1 VTESSTEVLNWQRLN
16 PWTPVVLGGRALVI
30 VALLGSEEASR
41 GSASR
46 DVTIYVGI
54 AILAASVV
62 IGLVRW
68 LVTKWT
74 LDGVTLRIETGLFRR
89 DARQLPLVRIQAVDV
104 VRPFLAR
111 VFGLAELR
119 IRLAGGGKS
128 GGRLTYL
135 SEEAAVDLR
144 ARLMA
149 GHHGLDMATPEPAE
163 RPVATVATGRLVA
176 SAILQ
181 PATLVAIVMV
191 AVLLGLESISPKAAN
206 GAATG
211 TGLTLGLYLF
221 GLARVTWRR
230 VATEYGFAVA
240 AAPDGIRLKRGL
252 FSTVSET
259 IPFARV
265 QAVRKAEP
273 LTWRF
278 WGWCRLEVDVAGS
291 PGREQG
297 TRSGKVTKAL
307 LPVGPIPLADEIFSS
322 LLGLQQF
329 ELSKPPRRA
338 RWKSP
343 LSYHFLA
350 AGDNGLV
357 AAGSCGRLKKVTT
370 WVPLEKVQSVR
381 RVQGPVQRLL
391 RLATVHVDAA
401 GRDVR
406 AEFRDRD
413 VHEADALFEQL
424 VVQSRSARRAV
435 SGRAYAVHGPL
446 AGVGPVPGPS
456 APSLPRNGDGA
467 VGDGAAGDGT
477 AVLSGIGQ
485 PLPPPA
491 VSSPIDS

>member
-1 VTESSTEVLNWQRLN
+1 
-16 PWTPVVLGGRALVI
+16 
-30 VALLGSEEASR
+30 
-41 GSASR
+41 
-46 DVTIYVGI
+46 
-54 AILAASVV
+54 
-62 IGLVRW
+62 
-68 LVTKWT
+68 
-74 LDGVTLRIETGLFRR
+74 
-89 DARQLPLVRIQAVDV
+89 
-104 VRPFLAR
+104 

-135 SEEAAVDLR
+135 SEAAAVDLR

-163 RPVATVATGRLVA
+163 RPIATVATGRLVA

-181 PATLVAIVMV
+181 PATLVAIVFV
-191 AVLLGLESISPKAAN
+191 VVLLALESISPKSAD
-206 GAATG
+206 GAETG

-252 FSTVSET
+252 FSTVNET

-265 QAVRKAEP
+265 QAVRKSEP
-273 LTWRF
+273 FTWHF
-278 WGWCRLEVDVAGS
+278 LGWCRLEVDVAGS

-307 LPVGPIPLADEIFSS
+307 LPVGPTALADELFSN

-329 ELSKPPRRA
+329 PLSKPPRRA

-391 RLATVHVDAA
+391 HLATVHVDAA

-413 VHEADALFEQL
+413 VHEADALFEKL

-435 SGRAYAVHGPL
+435 SGHGNAVHGPL
-446 AGVGPVPGPS
+446 GVVAPV
-456 APSLPRNGDGA
+456 N
-467 VGDGAAGDGT
+467 GAAGDAQPVDRDG
-477 AVLSGIGQ
+477 AALLSVTGQ
-485 PLPPPA
+485 PPPPR
-491 VSSPIDS
+491 P

>member
-1 VTESSTEVLNWQRLN
+1 VTQSGTEVLNWQRLN

-46 DVTIYVGI
+46 EVTIYIGI
-54 AILAASVV
+54 AILVASIV

-68 LVTKWT
+68 WVTKWA

-163 RPVATVATGRLVA
+163 RPIATVATGRLVA

-181 PATLVAIVMV
+181 PATLVAVV
-191 AVLLGLESISPKAAN
+191 FVVVLLALESISPKSAN
-206 GAATG
+206 GAETG

-230 VATEYGFAVA
+230 VATEYGFSVA

-252 FSTVSET
+252 FSTVNET

-265 QAVRKAEP
+265 QAVRKSEP
-273 LTWRF
+273 FTWHF
-278 WGWCRLEVDVAGS
+278 LGWCRLEVDVAGS

-307 LPVGPIPLADEIFSS
+307 LPVGPVALADELFSN

-329 ELSKPPRRA
+329 PLSKPPRRA

-391 RLATVHVDAA
+391 HLATVHVDAA

-435 SGRAYAVHGPL
+435 SGRAHAVHGPL
-446 AGVGPVPGPS
+446 ADVAAVNAPG
-456 APSLPRNGDGA
+456 APLLPHNGDGT
-467 VGDGAAGDGT
+467 VGDGGAGDGT

-485 PLPPPA
+485 PLPPPPM
-491 VSSPIDS
+491 S

>member
-1 VTESSTEVLNWQRLN
+1 MTGSSTEVLNWQRLN

-46 DVTIYVGI
+46 EVTIYIGI

-62 IGLVRW
+62 IGVVRW
-68 LVTKWT
+68 LVTKWA

-89 DARQLPLVRIQAVDV
+89 DARQLPVARIQAVDV

-128 GGRLTYL
+128 GGKLTYL
-135 SEEAAVDLR
+135 SEAEAVDLR

-163 RPVATVATGRLVA
+163 RPLATVPTGRLVA

-181 PATLVAIVMV
+181 PATLVAIVFV
-191 AVLLGLESISPKAAN
+191 VVLLALESISPKSAN
-206 GAATG
+206 GAETG

-252 FSTVSET
+252 FSTVNET

-307 LPVGPIPLADEIFSS
+307 LPVGPIGLADELFSN

-329 ELSKPPRRA
+329 PLSKPPRRA

-391 RLATVHVDAA
+391 HLATVHVDAA

-435 SGRAYAVHGPL
+435 SGRAHAVHGPL
-446 AGVGPVPGPS
+446 ADV
-456 APSLPRNGDGA
+456 APLDTPASPQPPHNGDGA
-467 VGDGAAGDGT
+467 VADSGAGDGT

-485 PLPPPA
+485 PLPPPPM
-491 VSSPIDS
+491 S

>member
-1 VTESSTEVLNWQRLN
+1 
-16 PWTPVVLGGRALVI
+16 
-30 VALLGSEEASR
+30 
-41 GSASR
+41 
-46 DVTIYVGI
+46 
-54 AILAASVV
+54 
-62 IGLVRW
+62 
-68 LVTKWT
+68 
-74 LDGVTLRIETGLFRR
+74 
-89 DARQLPLVRIQAVDV
+89 
-104 VRPFLAR
+104 
-111 VFGLAELR
+111 
-119 IRLAGGGKS
+119 
-128 GGRLTYL
+128 
-135 SEEAAVDLR
+135 
-144 ARLMA
+144 
-149 GHHGLDMATPEPAE
+149 
-163 RPVATVATGRLVA
+163 VA

-181 PATLVAIVMV
+181 PATLVAIVFV
-191 AVLLGLESISPKAAN
+191 VVLLALESISPKSAN
-206 GAATG
+206 GAETG

-252 FSTVSET
+252 FSTVNET

-265 QAVRKAEP
+265 QAVRKSEP
-273 LTWRF
+273 FTWHF
-278 WGWCRLEVDVAGS
+278 LGWCRLEVDVAGS

-307 LPVGPIPLADEIFSS
+307 LPVGPVALADELFSN

-329 ELSKPPRRA
+329 PLSKPPRRA
-338 RWKSP
+338 QWKSP

-391 RLATVHVDAA
+391 HLATVHVDAA

-413 VHEADALFEQL
+413 VHEADALFEKL
-424 VVQSRSARRAV
+424 VVQSRLARRAV
-435 SGRAYAVHGPL
+435 SGPTHAVHGPVS
-446 AGVGPVPGPS
+446 AAAPVNGTAVD
-456 APSLPRNGDGA
+456 APPGDG
-467 VGDGAAGDGT
+467 DAG

-491 VSSPIDS
+491 VSS

>member
-1 VTESSTEVLNWQRLN
+1 VTNSSADGLNWQRLN

-41 GSASR
+41 DTSSR
-46 DVTIYVGI
+46 VATIYI
-54 AILAASVV
+54 AIGIMVVSVV
-62 IGLVRW
+62 MGVVRW
-68 LVTKWT
+68 LVTKWA
-74 LDGVTLRIETGLFRR
+74 LDGVTLRIETGLLRR
-89 DARQLPLVRIQAVDV
+89 DARQLPVARIQAVDV

-128 GGRLTYL
+128 AGKLTYL
-135 SEEAAVDLR
+135 SEAEAVDLR

-163 RPVATVATGRLVA
+163 RPLATVATGRLLA

-181 PATLVAIVMV
+181 PATLVAVV
-191 AVLLGLESISPKAAN
+191 FVVVLLVLESISPKAAN
-206 GAATG
+206 GAETG

-252 FSTVSET
+252 FSTVNET

-273 LTWRF
+273 FTWHF
-278 WGWCRLEVDVAGS
+278 LGWCRLEVDVAGS

-307 LPVGPIPLADEIFSS
+307 LPVGPVAVADELFSN

-329 ELSKPPRRA
+329 PLSKPPRRA

-391 RLATVHVDAA
+391 HLATVHVDAA

-413 VHEADALFEQL
+413 EREADALFEKL

-435 SGRAYAVHGPL
+435 SGQGHTVHGPL
-446 AGVGPVPGPS
+446 SVDAPVAALA
-456 APSLPRNGDGA
+456 APVAPFNGDVA
-467 VGDGAAGDGT
+467 E
-477 AVLSGIGQ
+477 VLSMTGQ
-485 PLPPPA
+485 PPPPR
-491 VSSPIDS
+491 P

>member
-1 VTESSTEVLNWQRLN
+1 VTNSGTEGLNWQRLN

-41 GSASR
+41 GTSSR
-46 DVTIYVGI
+46 EVTIYIGI
-54 AILAASVV
+54 AILAGSVV

-68 LVTKWT
+68 LVTKWA

-89 DARQLPLVRIQAVDV
+89 DARQLPVARIQAVDV

-135 SEEAAVDLR
+135 SEAEAVDLR

-163 RPVATVATGRLVA
+163 RPIATVATGRLVA

-181 PATLVAIVMV
+181 PATLVAIVFV
-191 AVLLGLESISPKAAN
+191 VVLLALESISPKSAN

-211 TGLTLGLYLF
+211 TGVTLGLYLF

-252 FSTVSET
+252 FSTVNET

-265 QAVRKAEP
+265 QAVRKSEP
-273 LTWRF
+273 FTWHF
-278 WGWCRLEVDVAGS
+278 LGWCRLEVDVAGS

-307 LPVGPIPLADEIFSS
+307 LPVGPVALADELFSN

-329 ELSKPPRRA
+329 PLSKPPRRA

-391 RLATVHVDAA
+391 HLATVHVDAA

-413 VHEADALFEQL
+413 VHEADALFEKL
-424 VVQSRSARRAV
+424 VVRSRSARRAV
-435 SGRAYAVHGPL
+435 SGQTHAVHGPVS
-446 AGVGPVPGPS
+446 AAAPV
-456 APSLPRNGDGA
+456 N
-467 VGDGAAGDGT
+467 GAAVDVPPVDGYGV
-477 AVLSGIGQ
+477 ALLSGSGQ
-485 PLPPPA
+485 PPPPR
-491 VSSPIDS
+491 P

>member
-1 VTESSTEVLNWQRLN
+1 VSNSGAEGLNWQRLN

-41 GSASR
+41 GTSSR
-46 DVTIYVGI
+46 EVTIYIGI
-54 AILAASVV
+54 AILAAALV
-62 IGLVRW
+62 IGVVRW
-68 LVTKWT
+68 LVTKWA

-89 DARQLPLVRIQAVDV
+89 DARQLPVARIQAVDV

-135 SEEAAVDLR
+135 SEAAAVDLR

-163 RPVATVATGRLVA
+163 RPIATVATGRLVA

-181 PATLVAIVMV
+181 PATLVAIVFV
-191 AVLLGLESISPKAAN
+191 VVLLALESISPKSAN
-206 GAATG
+206 GAETG

-252 FSTVSET
+252 FSTVNET

-265 QAVRKAEP
+265 QAVRKSEP
-273 LTWRF
+273 FTWHF
-278 WGWCRLEVDVAGS
+278 LGWCRLEVDVAGS

-307 LPVGPIPLADEIFSS
+307 LPVGPVALADELFSN

-329 ELSKPPRRA
+329 PLSKPPRRA
-338 RWKSP
+338 QWKSP

-391 RLATVHVDAA
+391 HLATVHVDAA

-413 VHEADALFEQL
+413 VHEADALFEKL
-424 VVQSRSARRAV
+424 VVQSRLARRAV
-435 SGRAYAVHGPL
+435 SGPTHAVHGPVS
-446 AGVGPVPGPS
+446 AAAPVNGTAVD
-456 APSLPRNGDGA
+456 APPGDG
-467 VGDGAAGDGT
+467 DAG

-491 VSSPIDS
+491 VSS

>member
-1 VTESSTEVLNWQRLN
+1 
-16 PWTPVVLGGRALVI
+16 VI

-41 GSASR
+41 GTSSR
-46 DVTIYVGI
+46 EVTIYIGI
-54 AILAASVV
+54 AILAASLV
-62 IGLVRW
+62 IGVVRW
-68 LVTKWT
+68 WVTKWA
-74 LDGVTLRIETGLFRR
+74 LDGVTLRIETGLLRR
-89 DARQLPLVRIQAVDV
+89 DARQLPVARIQAVDV

-135 SEEAAVDLR
+135 SEAAAVDLR

-163 RPVATVATGRLVA
+163 RPIATVATGRLVA

-181 PATLVAIVMV
+181 PATLVAIVFV
-191 AVLLGLESISPKAAN
+191 VVLLALESISPKSAN
-206 GAATG
+206 GAETG

-252 FSTVSET
+252 FSTVNET

-265 QAVRKAEP
+265 QAVRKSEP
-273 LTWRF
+273 FTWHF
-278 WGWCRLEVDVAGS
+278 LGWCRLEVDVAGS

-307 LPVGPIPLADEIFSS
+307 LPVGPVALADELFSN

-329 ELSKPPRRA
+329 PLSKPPRRA
-338 RWKSP
+338 QWKSP

-391 RLATVHVDAA
+391 HLATVHVDAA

-413 VHEADALFEQL
+413 VHEADALFEKL
-424 VVQSRSARRAV
+424 VVQSRLARRAV
-435 SGRAYAVHGPL
+435 SGPTHAVHGPVS
-446 AGVGPVPGPS
+446 AAAPVNGTAVD
-456 APSLPRNGDGA
+456 APPGDG
-467 VGDGAAGDGT
+467 DAG

-491 VSSPIDS
+491 VSS

>member
-1 VTESSTEVLNWQRLN
+1 
-16 PWTPVVLGGRALVI
+16 VI

-41 GSASR
+41 GTSSR
-46 DVTIYVGI
+46 EATIYIGI
-54 AILAASVV
+54 AILAASLV
-62 IGLVRW
+62 IGVVRW
-68 LVTKWT
+68 WVTKWA
-74 LDGVTLRIETGLFRR
+74 LDGVTLRIETGLVRR
-89 DARQLPLVRIQAVDV
+89 DARQLPVARIQAVDV

-135 SEEAAVDLR
+135 SEAAAVDLR

-163 RPVATVATGRLVA
+163 RPIATVATGRLVA

-181 PATLVAIVMV
+181 PATLVAVV
-191 AVLLGLESISPKAAN
+191 FVVVLLALESISPKSAN
-206 GAATG
+206 GAETG

-252 FSTVSET
+252 FSTVNET

-265 QAVRKAEP
+265 QAVRKSEP
-273 LTWRF
+273 FTWHF
-278 WGWCRLEVDVAGS
+278 LGWCRLEVDVAGS

-307 LPVGPIPLADEIFSS
+307 LPVGPVALADELFSN

-329 ELSKPPRRA
+329 PLSKPPRRA

-391 RLATVHVDAA
+391 HLATVHVDAA

-413 VHEADALFEQL
+413 VHEADALFEKL
-424 VVQSRSARRAV
+424 VVQSRTARRAV
-435 SGRAYAVHGPL
+435 SGKGHVVHGPL
-446 AGVGPVPGPS
+446 SVVAPEAAPTGP
-456 APSLPRNGDGA
+456 LPPPNGYGTVGDGA
-467 VGDGAAGDGT
+467 VDDG

-491 VSSPIDS
+491 VRSPLDS

>member
-1 VTESSTEVLNWQRLN
+1 
-16 PWTPVVLGGRALVI
+16 VI

-41 GSASR
+41 GTSSR
-46 DVTIYVGI
+46 DVTIYIGI
-54 AILAASVV
+54 AILVASLV

-68 LVTKWT
+68 LVTKWA

-89 DARQLPLVRIQAVDV
+89 DARQLPVARIQAVDV

-135 SEEAAVDLR
+135 SEAAAVDLR

-163 RPVATVATGRLVA
+163 RPIATVATGRLVA

-181 PATLVAIVMV
+181 PATLVAVV
-191 AVLLGLESISPKAAN
+191 FVVVLLALESISPKSAN
-206 GAATG
+206 GAETG

-252 FSTVSET
+252 FSTVNET

-265 QAVRKAEP
+265 QAVRKSEP
-273 LTWRF
+273 FTWHF
-278 WGWCRLEVDVAGS
+278 LGWCRLEVDVAGS

-307 LPVGPIPLADEIFSS
+307 LPVGPVALADELFSN

-329 ELSKPPRRA
+329 PLSKPPRRA
-338 RWKSP
+338 QWKSP

-391 RLATVHVDAA
+391 HLATVHVDAA

-413 VHEADALFEQL
+413 VHEADALFEKL
-424 VVQSRSARRAV
+424 VVQSRLARRAV
-435 SGRAYAVHGPL
+435 SGPAHAVHGPE
-446 AGVGPVPGPS
+446 S
-456 APSLPRNGDGA
+456 APAPVN
-467 VGDGAAGDGT
+467 GAAVDAAPVDGDVG

-491 VSSPIDS
+491 RSS

>member
-1 VTESSTEVLNWQRLN
+1 MTDSSTGGLNWQRLN

-46 DVTIYVGI
+46 EVTIYIGI
-54 AILAASVV
+54 AILVASIVV
-62 IGLVRW
+62 GLVRW
-68 LVTKWT
+68 LVTKWA

-163 RPVATVATGRLVA
+163 RPIATVATGRLVA

-181 PATLVAIVMV
+181 PATLVAVV
-191 AVLLGLESISPKAAN
+191 FVVVLLALESISPKSAN
-206 GAATG
+206 GAETG

-252 FSTVSET
+252 FSTVNET

-265 QAVRKAEP
+265 QAVRKSEP
-273 LTWRF
+273 FTWHF
-278 WGWCRLEVDVAGS
+278 LGWCRLEVDVAGS

-307 LPVGPIPLADEIFSS
+307 LPVGPVRASGRALFQFARIATVPAVQAPAACTLEVPAQLPLPRCGRQRPGCGGELREAEKGNDLGAPREGPERAPGARTGAAPLAP
-322 LLGLQQF
+322 GYG
-329 ELSKPPRRA
+329 PR
-338 RWKSP
+338 
-343 LSYHFLA
+343 
-350 AGDNGLV
+350 
-357 AAGSCGRLKKVTT
+357 GR
-370 WVPLEKVQSVR
+370 
-381 RVQGPVQRLL
+381 
-391 RLATVHVDAA
+391 
-401 GRDVR
+401 GR
-406 AEFRDRD
+406 
-413 VHEADALFEQL
+413 
-424 VVQSRSARRAV
+424 ARRACRV
-435 SGRAYAVHGPL
+435 PRQGCSRGGRLVRTAGGAEPL
-446 AGVGPVPGPS
+446 
-456 APSLPRNGDGA
+456 
-467 VGDGAAGDGT
+467 GAACGLGPGSRGPWT
-477 AVLSGIGQ
+477 SRRCKARHCTGRTLAPAQRRRSG
-485 PLPPPA
+485 
-491 VSSPIDS
+491 

>member
-1 VTESSTEVLNWQRLN
+1 
-16 PWTPVVLGGRALVI
+16 VI

-41 GSASR
+41 GTSSR
-46 DVTIYVGI
+46 EVTIYIGI

-62 IGLVRW
+62 IGVVRW
-68 LVTKWT
+68 LVTKWA

-89 DARQLPLVRIQAVDV
+89 DARQLPVARIQAVDV

-135 SEEAAVDLR
+135 SEAAAVDLR

-163 RPVATVATGRLVA
+163 RPIATVATGRLVA

-181 PATLVAIVMV
+181 PATLVAIVFV
-191 AVLLGLESISPKAAN
+191 VVLLALESISPKSAD
-206 GAATG
+206 GAETG

-252 FSTVSET
+252 FSTVNET

-265 QAVRKAEP
+265 QAVRKSEP
-273 LTWRF
+273 FTWHF
-278 WGWCRLEVDVAGS
+278 LGWCRLEVDGS

-307 LPVGPIPLADEIFSS
+307 LPVGPTALADELFSN

-329 ELSKPPRRA
+329 PLSKPPRRA

-391 RLATVHVDAA
+391 HLATVHVDAA

-413 VHEADALFEQL
+413 VHEADALFEKL

-435 SGRAYAVHGPL
+435 SGHGNAVHGPL
-446 AGVGPVPGPS
+446 GVVAPV
-456 APSLPRNGDGA
+456 N
-467 VGDGAAGDGT
+467 GAAGDAQPVDRDG
-477 AVLSGIGQ
+477 AALLSVTGQ
-485 PLPPPA
+485 PPPPR
-491 VSSPIDS
+491 P

>member
-1 VTESSTEVLNWQRLN
+1 VTDSSTGGTGGLNWQRLN

-41 GSASR
+41 GTSSR
-46 DVTIYVGI
+46 EATIYIGI
-54 AILAASVV
+54 AILAISVI
-62 IGLVRW
+62 IGIVRW
-68 LVTKWT
+68 LVTKWA

-135 SEEAAVDLR
+135 SEAEAVDLR

-149 GHHGLDMATPEPAE
+149 GHHGLDMSTPEPAQ

-181 PATLVAIVMV
+181 PATLVAIAMV
-191 AVLLGLESISPKAAN
+191 GVLLALESISPKAAD
-206 GAATG
+206 G
-211 TGLTLGLYLF
+211 TGVTLGLYLF

-230 VATEYGFAVA
+230 VATEYGFSVA

-273 LTWRF
+273 FTWRF
-278 WGWCRLEVDVAGS
+278 LGWCRLEVDVAGS

-307 LPVGPIPLADEIFSS
+307 LPVGPTALADDLFSN

-329 ELSKPPRRA
+329 PLSKPPLRA

-350 AGDNGLV
+350 AGDNGVV

-424 VVQSRSARRAV
+424 VVQSRSARRVV
-435 SGRAYAVHGPL
+435 SGRAHAVHGPL
-446 AGVGPVPGPS
+446 ADLAPVGGLAAPV
-456 APSLPRNGDGA
+456 LPHNGDGA
-467 VGDGAAGDGT
+467 VGDDALTNASAGNGT

-485 PLPPPA
+485 PLPPPPL
-491 VSSPIDS
+491 S